1 MPTSSASPI
10 QAAIRRELHFFTL
23 YRVLEAALL
32 CLTVFS
38 PVGVFLGGEPRHPL
52 LAMAVAL
59 TYLLVACLLFFWRS
73 RGHVRPMVLLGIG
86 LDIAASLL
94 AMHALPSA
102 AAGIAMMRELHQG
115 IADLYARITQG
126 SAL

>member
-38 PVGVFLGGEPRHPL
+38 PVGMLLGGMPRHPL
-52 LAMAVAL
+52 LAMLVAISYFLLACALFFVRRQGEVQVLQNPTSPFPAVA
-59 TYLLVACLLFFWRS
+59 
-73 RGHVRPMVLLGIG
+73 
-86 LDIAASLL
+86 
-94 AMHALPSA
+94 
-102 AAGIAMMRELHQG
+102 
-115 IADLYARITQG
+115 
-126 SAL
+126 